1 MEISTQKIKEL
12 REVTGVSIM
21 QCRKALEE
29 ALGDAEKARVI
40 LRKTSKTSAEKKS
53 DRTLGAGVVAS
64 YIHNNNTVG
73 VIVEL
78 NCETDFVA
86 RNDEF
91 KILAKDVAMHIT
103 AMDPENLEELLEQ
116 SFIKN
121 PEVTIRALTEEA
133 TQKFGERTEIGRFHR
148 LSLN

>member
-40 LRKTSKTSAEKKS
+40 LRKISKASAETKS